1 VRERVAWEPAALE
14 ALLTLARSELATARR
29 IVRAIYEL
37 GASGRGDVWK
47 LEASSGQWRLRVGDW
62 RILFVRESDAL
73 WILEIVNRRD
83 VYR

>member
-1 VRERVAWEPAALE
+1 
-14 ALLTLARSELATARR
+14 
-29 IVRAIYEL
+29 VRAIYEL